1 MKQPYEE
8 LLDLTAEQLFLLQ
21 EILEKPVS
29 EPAYNFA
36 VKSDGERIFVY
47 PLEERELVYLAQTT
61 GLSKF
66 NIAFEWFEVTE
77 EWVIRA
83 RKHGW
88 VFGSH

>member
-1 MKQPYEE
+1 MAHDIWIWILYSHSHMGNVMKPQ
-8 LLDLTAEQLFLLQ
+8 
-21 EILEKPVS
+21 
-29 EPAYNFA
+29 YNYA

>member
-1 MKQPYEE
+1 MVDGVRIWILHSHSYMDNVMKPQ
-8 LLDLTAEQLFLLQ
+8 
-21 EILEKPVS
+21 
-29 EPAYNFA
+29 YNYA

-77 EWVIRA
+77 EWVIRS